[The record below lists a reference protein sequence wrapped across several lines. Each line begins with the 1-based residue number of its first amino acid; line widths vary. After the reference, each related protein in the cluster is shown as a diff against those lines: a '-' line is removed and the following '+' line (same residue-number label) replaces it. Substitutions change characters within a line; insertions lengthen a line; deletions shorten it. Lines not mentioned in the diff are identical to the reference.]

1 MSTESNL
8 IQHDLARNENLMW
21 QHTIP
26 AGTHWSGIFRRGTT
40 VRLTD
45 LDGGGNCSM
54 IFFNLADP
62 LERYNMPDTLKAQHT
77 ARLAAGHCLY
87 SDMGRV
93 MCSIVD
99 SSLDW
104 HDPLCGVADAPMMQ
118 AMVGPSH
125 YQQQRNE
132 MVRNGRDS
140 LLTELGKHGLGKRDL
155 GPTVNFF
162 SKVSADDSGALSF
175 HSKHSRAGDTVD
187 LRFEMDALVCLS
199 TAPHPLETN
208 TIYRPSSIGMT
219 VSKTASP
226 SADDMCRNHCAENQ
240 RGFINTERYVAQQR
254 G

>member
-1 MSTESNL
+1 MIQSNAPSAGGL
-8 IQHDLARNENLMW
+8 QWE
-21 QHTIP
+21 HTIP

-45 LDGGGNCSM
+45 LNGGGNCAM
-54 IFFNLADP
+54 IFFNPADP

-93 MCSIVD
+93 VCSIIE
-99 SSLDW
+99 SSLNW
-104 HDPLCGVADAPMMQ
+104 HDPLCGASDADTMRELYGA
-118 AMVGPSH
+118 SH
-125 YQQQRNE
+125 YQHQRNE

-162 SKVSADDSGALSF
+162 SKVTADQEGKLAF
-175 HSKHSRAGDTVD
+175 HTGHAKAGDFVT

-199 TAPHPLETN
+199 AAPHPLETRA
-208 TIYRPSSIGMT
+208 IYQ
-219 VSKTASP
+219 P
-226 SADDMCRNHCAENQ
+226 SAIGLSVSTAVAVTADDQCRNYCPENQ
-240 RGFINTERYVAQQR
+240 RGFINTERHVAQQ
-254 G
+254 GG

>member
-1 MSTESNL
+1 MTEFSPTPRDPAPGSNML
-8 IQHDLARNENLMW
+8 W

-54 IFFNLADP
+54 IFFNPADP

-104 HDPLCGVADAPMMQ
+104 HDPLCGVADAAMMQ
-118 AMVGPSH
+118 AMVGPSR

-162 SKVSADDSGALSF
+162 SKVSADDIGSLSF
-175 HSKHSRAGDTVD
+175 HAGHSKAGDYVD

-199 TAPHPLETN
+199 SAPHPLEASV
-208 TIYRPSSIGMT
+208 IYRPSSIGMSVANT
-219 VSKTASP
+219 GPAG
-226 SADDMCRNHCAENQ
+226 ADDACRNHCPENQ
-240 RGFINTERYVAQQR
+240 RGFINTERYVAQR
-254 G
+254 D

>member
-1 MSTESNL
+1 MTRSNL
-8 IQHDLARNENLMW
+8 PDAGSLSWEHI
-21 QHTIP
+21 IP
-26 AGTHWSGIFRRGTT
+26 AGTHWSGIFRRGST

-45 LDGGGNCSM
+45 LNGGGNCAM
-54 IFFNLADP
+54 IFFNPVDL

-77 ARLAAGHCLY
+77 GRLAAGHCLY

-93 MCSIVD
+93 VCSITD

-104 HDPLCGVADAPMMQ
+104 HDPLCGVSDAATMQ
-118 AMVGPSH
+118 LLYGPSR

-140 LLTELGKHGLGKRDL
+140 LLTEMGKHGLGKRDL

-162 SKVSADDSGALSF
+162 SKVSADEDGKLSF
-175 HSKHSRAGDTVD
+175 HADHAKAGDFVD
-187 LRFEMDALVCLS
+187 VRFEMDALVCLS
-199 TAPHPLETN
+199 TAPHPLETR
-208 TIYRPSSIGMT
+208 TTYQ
-219 VSKTASP
+219 P
-226 SADDMCRNHCAENQ
+226 SAIGLTVCHSAIALADDRCRNHCPENQ